1 MAAYNSS
8 NRASEED
15 RSKVSG
21 PGERNIW
28 SSMLENVASGKRLPE
43 KNILV
48 LGGLSMRMISGSRQS
63 SNKPQA
69 DRLIRRRSS

>member
-1 MAAYNSS
+1 MAAYSS

-15 RSKVSG
+15 RSKASD
-21 PGERNIW
+21 PNERNIW

-48 LGGLSMRMISGSRQS
+48 LGGLSKGITDSRQS
-63 SNKPQA
+63 SNKQ
-69 DRLIRRRSS
+69 

>member
-15 RSKVSG
+15 KSKASDLN
-21 PGERNIW
+21 ERNIW

-48 LGGLSMRMISGSRQS
+48 LGGLSMRRVSGSRQS
-63 SNKPQA
+63 SNK
-69 DRLIRRRSS
+69 R

>member
-8 NRASEED
+8 QRSSDYDD
-15 RSKVSG
+15 RSKASD
-21 PGERNIW
+21 PSERNIW

-48 LGGLSMRMISGSRQS
+48 LGLST
-63 SNKPQA
+63 
-69 DRLIRRRSS
+69 

>member
-15 RSKVSG
+15 RSKASD
-21 PGERNIW
+21 PSERNIW

-48 LGGLSMRMISGSRQS
+48 LGGLSTRRISGPRQKL
-63 SNKPQA
+63 SNKQ
-69 DRLIRRRSS
+69 